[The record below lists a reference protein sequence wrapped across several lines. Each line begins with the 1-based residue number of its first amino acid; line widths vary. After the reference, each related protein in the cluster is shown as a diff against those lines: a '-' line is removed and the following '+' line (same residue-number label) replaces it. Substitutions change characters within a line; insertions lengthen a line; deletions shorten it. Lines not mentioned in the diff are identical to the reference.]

1 MIGRTDALLD
11 RPSGLRGL
19 VVGYSIV
26 GVTQG
31 LVFGALVPILRSLF
45 DGKVPVGWIVIAAV
59 GAAASGAALIVT
71 SNVGFYVGID
81 AMTDALMRKIGAH
94 VTTLPLGWFTGPRAG
109 QVSAIM
115 STSLQNLM
123 SVPSVFLQQ
132 LTVAVTTPATVVIVT
147 AFVDWRVAAV
157 MILPIPLLYFFFRRI
172 KTIVGPEHD
181 REERI
186 HTEVSERVLEFAR
199 LQPVLRASGRLTDGW
214 DELNRTI
221 DASRVSTRASLDR
234 QNAPL
239 ARFVAT
245 VGLTLV
251 LVLVVTTYLALGGE
265 LQTADAVVV
274 MLLAVRFVEPLSLLG
289 AYASGLR
296 LADTALDSVTAVLDA
311 EPLPEPAYPKEPSPV
326 SVGDSAG
333 SAVGVSVE
341 FDSVTFGYDERPVLR
356 EVSFR
361 CEPGTVTALVGP
373 SGSGKS
379 TLTRLV
385 ARFWDT
391 DDGAVRIG
399 GVDVRDMAS
408 SSLAS
413 MIAMVFQN
421 VYLFDATILENV
433 RLGNPTASDAEIHA
447 AARAARLD
455 SVVAELPEG
464 WNTRVGEGGAL
475 LSGGQRQRVSIARAL
490 VRNAPIVLLD
500 EATAALDAENEAAVG
515 AAIRELSTGRTV
527 IVIAHR
533 LETVRGA
540 DRIVVLG
547 DGTVE
552 DIGTHDELIGRDG
565 LYSSFFRD
573 RTDAAGWTLNNKK
586 SQNEKP
592 RNEEVTV
599 TQQKLGIEQENN
611 G

>member
-1 MIGRTDALLD
+1 MIRRTDALLD
-11 RPSGLRGL
+11 KPSGLRGL
-19 VVGYSIV
+19 VVGYAIV
-26 GVTQG
+26 GVAQG

-45 DGKVPVGWIVIAAV
+45 DGVVPVGWIVLAAV
-59 GAAASGAALIVT
+59 GAVASGAALIVT
-71 SNVGFYVGID
+71 SNVGYYVGID
-81 AMTDALMRKIGAH
+81 AMTDALMRKVGSH
-94 VTTLPLGWFTGPRAG
+94 VTTLPLGWFSGPRAG

-147 AFVDWRVAAV
+147 AFVDWRVSVA
-157 MILPIPLLYFFFRRI
+157 MLLPIPLLYLFFRRI
-172 KTIVGPEHD
+172 KAVVGPEHD

-199 LQPVLRASGRLTDGW
+199 VQPVLRASGKLTDGW

-251 LVLVVTTYLALGGE
+251 LVLVVTAYLSLGGD
-265 LQTADAVVV
+265 LRAADAVVV

-311 EPLPEPAYPKEPSPV
+311 QPLPEPTDPKEPNLVAIDP
-326 SVGDSAG
+326 SAG
-333 SAVGVSVE
+333 TAVGVSIE
-341 FDSVTFGYDERPVLR
+341 FDSVTFGYDGLPVLR
-356 EVSFR
+356 QVSFR

-391 DDGAVRIG
+391 DEGAVRIG
-399 GVDVRDMAS
+399 DVDVRDMS
-408 SSLAS
+408 SSTVAN

-421 VYLFDATILENV
+421 VYLFDDTIYENV
-433 RLGNPTASDAEIHA
+433 RLGNPTASEDEIHA

-455 SVVAELPEG
+455 SVVAELPDG

-490 VRNAPIVLLD
+490 VKNSPIVLLD

-515 AAIRELSTGRTV
+515 AAIRELSAGRTV

-573 RTDAAGWTLNNKK
+573 RTDAAGWTLNTKK